1 MSQAQKLKDNAS
13 NIPCAKLDFFFSE
26 AFFTPLGR
34 LLSACFVEE
43 FQILP
48 RWSASV
54 IKVEALDVSSYM
66 KSDGRRQC
74 ECYKNQH
81 DIMRMHHDVIVA

>member
-1 MSQAQKLKDNAS
+1 MSQAQKMKDNAS
-13 NIPCAKLDFFFSE
+13 STLVLSLIFFSE
-26 AFFTPLGR
+26 AFFPPLGR